1 MTAAFETW
9 LTQATRH
16 LSRDA
21 ATQVRREIQEHYDAA
36 KEDAMECGSSTE
48 DAERMALEALG
59 DAAAANRQYR
69 KVMLTSGEARL
80 LRQGNW
86 EAGAICS
93 RAWLKWLLFALPA
106 SALLAGIGFSIA
118 GATAVARVLL
128 VGGIGLGV
136 LMAATVLP
144 VYTPVR
150 GRIYR
155 AAKWLVLSGILV
167 FAFWPMVLQWSWLLI
182 SCAWPMVWA
191 EWTRGSIRR
200 KLPVEKWPKQLYL

>member
-1 MTAAFETW
+1 ME
-9 LTQATRH
+9 RGC
-16 LSRDA
+16 SC
-21 ATQVRREIQEHYDAA
+21 
-36 KEDAMECGSSTE
+36 EDA
-48 DAERMALEALG
+48 DRVALEALG
-59 DAAAANRQYR
+59 NARAANRQYR

-93 RAWLKWLLFALPA
+93 RTWLRWLLFALPT
-106 SALLAGIGFSIA
+106 SALLAGIGFSFA
-118 GATAVARVLL
+118 GAAGVARILL
-128 VGGIGLGV
+128 VGGLGLSL

-150 GRIYR
+150 GRVYR
-155 AAKWLVLSGILV
+155 AVKWAVLAGILV
-167 FAFWPMVLQWSWLLI
+167 FAFWPIALQWSWLLF

-200 KLPVEKWPKQLYL
+200 KLPVEKWPRQLYL